1 MGPSCDVPEH
11 EHLWYCRI
19 AGRLSGPITSEALM
33 ELARQGKISET
44 DQIRLG
50 INGQWMKA
58 GELESLFPEHATEA
72 AAAHA
77 AADIL
82 SHQGRA
88 QLHRQVEPET
98 QGGQLLGALRQR
110 VRAFLG
116 GAVGAAGSVGDV
128 ARSAAQRFPLGRIA
142 LGMGVVALVVAIA
155 VAVRVFQ
162 ASRPPG
168 TEDAYQLCQTYLTEW
183 RELRDREAAAEEWEE
198 LQARSGLDMFPLVK
212 ALEKIAGSRNRVAQQ
227 LLWACRDTWPR
238 MLEES
243 QEEVSPA
250 ERQFEER
257 LKNVDRLLQGE
268 TVYAKTEDREMARKA
283 AGAARTPPQTEA
295 VASAE
300 TDWLMPV
307 IIGFDAILII
317 GFIVWWRRRGSGNAL
332 SSTTP
337 V

>member
-98 QGGQLLGALRQR
+98 QGGQLLGAVRQR
-110 VRAFLG
+110 VRAFFG
-116 GAVGAAGSVGDV
+116 GAVGAAGSVGDL
-128 ARSAAQRFPLGRIA
+128 ARSAGQRFPLGRIA
-142 LGMGVVALVVAIA
+142 LGMGVVAVVVAIA

-162 ASRPPG
+162 VSRPPG
-168 TEDAYQLCQTYLTEW
+168 TEAADALCQTYLTEW
-183 RELRDREAAAEEWEE
+183 KELRNREAATEEWEE

-243 QEEVSPA
+243 QDELSSA
-250 ERQFEER
+250 EQQFEQR
-257 LKNVDRLLQGE
+257 LNNVDRLLKGE
-268 TVYAKTEDREMARKA
+268 TVYANAEDRQVAQQA
-283 AGAARTPPQTEA
+283 ASAALTRPGAAAATSEEA
-295 VASAE
+295 E
-300 TDWLMPV
+300 WMMPV
-307 IIGFDAILII
+307 ILGFDAILVV
-317 GFIVWWRRRGSGNAL
+317 GFIVWWRRR
-332 SSTTP
+332 
-337 V
+337 